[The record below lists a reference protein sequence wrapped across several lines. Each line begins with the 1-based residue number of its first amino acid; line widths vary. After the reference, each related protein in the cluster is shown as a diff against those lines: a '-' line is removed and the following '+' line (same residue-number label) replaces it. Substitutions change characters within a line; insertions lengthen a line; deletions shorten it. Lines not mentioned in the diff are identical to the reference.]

1 MIRYVKGDLLQSSA
15 QALVNTVNTVGVMG
29 KGIALQFKNAY
40 PDNYKVYHK
49 VCAEGKLTVGQM
61 LVTEVKDIFGHN
73 KYIIN
78 FPTKTTWRK
87 PSEYIYIQQ
96 GLVALRHEIISRSI
110 TSIAIPPLGSKN
122 GGLDWERVRP
132 MIESALADLSCD
144 IIIYEP
150 TDQILDRLNA
160 EKVKLTPARAML
172 LDVLCDMVSYGEFA
186 SEFASEKIVYFFQ
199 RFGASDIFNLSF
211 HRAFYGP
218 YSGKVRYVLHYLNG
232 SYIMGMVDLQKK
244 PFDEFWILPETPDA
258 VSKYLSSPENAIY
271 QSLSQQVKEFL
282 RGFYSNYSLE
292 LLATVDYILN
302 TDASLGDWRNMDQQL
317 VLDKVIADISEW
329 SARKE
334 KMFSKPEY
342 IKIML
347 NHLKDVYAESRY
359 QSN

>member
-1 MIRYVKGDLLQSSA
+1 MIRYTKGDLLKSSA

-40 PDNYKVYHK
+40 PENFKVYHK
-49 VCAEGKLTVGQM
+49 VCSEGKLTVGQM
-61 LVTEVKDIFGHN
+61 LVTETRDLFGHN

-96 GLVALRHEIISRSI
+96 GLVALRQEIISRSI

-132 MIESALADLSCD
+132 MIEDALSDLSCD

-150 TDQILDRLNA
+150 TDQILDQLNA

-172 LDVLCDMVSYGEFA
+172 LDVLCDMVSFGEFA
-186 SEFASEKIVYFFQ
+186 SEFAAEKIVYFFQ

-211 HRAFYGP
+211 NRAYYGP

-244 PFDEFWILPETPDA
+244 PFDEFWILPETPDT
-258 VSKYLSSPENAIY
+258 VSQYLSLPENAIY
-271 QSLSQQVKEFL
+271 QTKSLQVKNFL

-317 VLDKVIADISEW
+317 VLDKVMADISEW

-342 IKIML
+342 IMIML
-347 NHLKDVYAESRY
+347 NHLTEVNAESKY
-359 QSN
+359 QSI

>member
-1 MIRYVKGDLLQSSA
+1 MIRYTKGDLLQSTA
-15 QALVNTVNTVGVMG
+15 QALVNTVNTIGVMG

-40 PDNYKVYHK
+40 PENFKVYHK
-49 VCAEGKLTVGQM
+49 ACAEGKLTIGQM
-61 LVTEVKDIFGHN
+61 LVTETKDLFGNN

-96 GLVALRHEIISRSI
+96 GLVALRQEIISRSI

-132 MIESALADLSCD
+132 MIEDALADLPCD

-186 SEFASEKIVYFFQ
+186 SEFAAEKIVYFFQ
-199 RFGASDIFNLSF
+199 RFGASNIFKLSF
-211 HRAFYGP
+211 QRAYYGP
-218 YSGKVRYVLHYLNG
+218 YSGKVRHVLHYLNG

-244 PFDEFWILPETPDA
+244 PFDEFWILPGTPDA
-258 VSKYLSSPENAIY
+258 VSEYLALPENAVY
-271 QSLSQQVKEFL
+271 QSQSQQVKEFL

-292 LLATVDYILN
+292 LLATVDYILQ
-302 TDASLGDWRNMDQQL
+302 TDTSLSNWRNMDQHI
-317 VLDKVIADISEW
+317 VLEKVITDISEW

-334 KMFSKPEY
+334 KMFNKPEY
-342 IKIML
+342 VRIML
-347 NHLKDVYAESRY
+347 NHLSEDKS
-359 QSN
+359 

>member
-1 MIRYVKGDLLQSSA
+1 MIRYTKGDLLQSTA

-29 KGIALQFKNAY
+29 KGIALQFKNAF
-40 PDNYKVYHK
+40 PENYKAYHK
-49 VCAEGKLTVGQM
+49 ACAEGKLTVGQM
-61 LVTEVKDIFGHN
+61 LVTETKDLFGQN
-73 KYIIN
+73 RYIIN

-87 PSEYIYIQQ
+87 PSEYLYIQQ
-96 GLVALRHEIISRSI
+96 GLVALRQEIVSRAI

-132 MIESALADLSCD
+132 MIENALEDLPCD

-150 TDQILDRLNA
+150 TEQILDRLNA

-186 SEFASEKIVYFFQ
+186 SEFAAEKIVYFFQ
-199 RFGASDIFNLSF
+199 RFGAADIFKIAF
-211 HRAFYGP
+211 HRAYYGP
-218 YSGKVRYVLHYLNG
+218 YSGKVRHVLHYLNG

-244 PFDEFWILPETPDA
+244 PFDEFWILPDTPNA
-258 VSKYLSSPENAIY
+258 VSEYLSLPENAIY
-271 QSLSQQVKEFL
+271 QAQSQMVKEFL
-282 RGFYSNYSLE
+282 RGYYSSYSLE

-302 TDASLGDWRNMDQQL
+302 TDTALGHWRNMNQQI

-334 KMFSKPEY
+334 KLFNKPEY

-347 NHLKDVYAESRY
+347 NHLSEVKMA
-359 QSN
+359 

>member
-1 MIRYVKGDLLQSSA
+1 MIRYTKGDLLQSSA

-40 PDNYKVYHK
+40 PENFKVYHK
-49 VCAEGKLTVGQM
+49 ACAEGKLTVGQM
-61 LVTEVKDIFGHN
+61 LVTEAKDLFGQT

-87 PSEYIYIQQ
+87 PSEYIYIEQ
-96 GLVALRHEIISRSI
+96 GLVALRQEIISRSI

-132 MIESALADLSCD
+132 MIESALADLPCD

-186 SEFASEKIVYFFQ
+186 SEFAAEKIVYFFQ
-199 RFGASDIFNLSF
+199 RFGASDIFKLSF
-211 HRAFYGP
+211 QRAYYGP
-218 YSGKVRYVLHYLNG
+218 YSGKVRHVLHYLNG

-258 VSKYLSSPENAIY
+258 VSEYLALPENAVY
-271 QSLSQQVKEFL
+271 QSQSQQVKEFL

-292 LLATVDYILN
+292 LLATVDYILQ
-302 TDASLGDWRNMDQQL
+302 TDTSLSNWRNMDQQI
-317 VLDKVIADISEW
+317 VLEKVIADISEW

-334 KMFSKPEY
+334 KMFNNPEY
-342 IKIML
+342 ISIML
-347 NHLKDVYAESRY
+347 KHLSEIRS
-359 QSN
+359 